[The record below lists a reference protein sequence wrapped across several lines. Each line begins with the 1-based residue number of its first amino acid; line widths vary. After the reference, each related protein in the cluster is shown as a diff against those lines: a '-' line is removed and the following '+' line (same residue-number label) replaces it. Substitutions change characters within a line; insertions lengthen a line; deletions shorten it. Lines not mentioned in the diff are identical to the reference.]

1 MSVKVGINGFGRI
14 GRAAFKIALNSK
26 GIVVSAINDLTDAKT
41 LAHLLLY
48 DSVYGRYEKNV
59 GNSEGVITVDGKRFP
74 ILSEKDPKKLPWKK
88 LGVDI
93 VLESTGRFTT
103 RELAGGHLAAGAR
116 AVVISAP
123 ADSNDVPTY
132 LLGVNQ
138 KDLKKED
145 RIISNASCTTNSI
158 APIAAIL
165 DRAFGVKKASM
176 TTIHSYTADQNL
188 VDGPHKDLRRGR
200 AAAFNIVP
208 TTTGAALTTT
218 KVLPGLVGR
227 FDGLAIRVPTIVGS
241 LSDFTLLLKRPVTV
255 EEVNNIF
262 IKASKSSEYK
272 GIVAVSDEPLV
283 SSDIIKNPN
292 STIIDLGFTNV
303 IDGDL
308 LKVVAWYDNEWG
320 YANRL
325 VELAILL
332 GKSL

>member
-88 LGVDI
+88 LGGDI

-132 LLGVNQ
+132 LL
-138 KDLKKED
+138 
-145 RIISNASCTTNSI
+145 
-158 APIAAIL
+158 
-165 DRAFGVKKASM
+165 
-176 TTIHSYTADQNL
+176 
-188 VDGPHKDLRRGR
+188 
-200 AAAFNIVP
+200 
-208 TTTGAALTTT
+208 
-218 KVLPGLVGR
+218 
-227 FDGLAIRVPTIVGS
+227 
-241 LSDFTLLLKRPVTV
+241 
-255 EEVNNIF
+255 
-262 IKASKSSEYK
+262 
-272 GIVAVSDEPLV
+272 
-283 SSDIIKNPN
+283 
-292 STIIDLGFTNV
+292 
-303 IDGDL
+303 
-308 LKVVAWYDNEWG
+308 
-320 YANRL
+320 
-325 VELAILL
+325 
-332 GKSL
+332 

>member
-227 FDGLAIRVPTIVGS
+227 FDGLAIRVPTIVCS
-241 LSDFTLLLKRPVTV
+241 LSDFSFLFYPSVT
-255 EEVNNIF
+255 
-262 IKASKSSEYK
+262 
-272 GIVAVSDEPLV
+272 
-283 SSDIIKNPN
+283 
-292 STIIDLGFTNV
+292 
-303 IDGDL
+303 
-308 LKVVAWYDNEWG
+308 
-320 YANRL
+320 
-325 VELAILL
+325 
-332 GKSL
+332 

>member
-59 GNSEGVITVDGKRFP
+59 GNSEGAITVDGKRFP